1 MFVAVVVGLLI
12 SSDQVVMGS
21 IPGPSTLFSREPA
34 IVKVSAHTE
43 KEKKNPKLC
52 CFDLANRLSLA
63 KRKVTVFE
71 LSILLCVPIQ
81 ASLTLNCLFNHDNIF
96 F

>member
-43 KEKKNPKLC
+43 KEKKN
-52 CFDLANRLSLA
+52 LSYAAL
-63 KRKVTVFE
+63 
-71 LSILLCVPIQ
+71 I
-81 ASLTLNCLFNHDNIF
+81 
-96 F
+96 